1 MLKYSLYPNVLTTD
15 DPDDQVA
22 RPVEV
27 LTRHLN
33 DLIKE
38 VTGKGSILKS
48 TEVKAVIDAYW
59 EAIHDFITKGEAY
72 SDDYISIR
80 FDISG
85 VFQDKD
91 DQFDAER
98 HKVIVGVKLK
108 KAVSKAVAELSL
120 KKVNAQ
126 SNIPVIEE
134 TYDWGSDSYNDQIT
148 PGDVLEVFGKE
159 LKIQDTLAEEGVF
172 LISQTDNTETKVSRV
187 RTNEPS
193 KLTLRVPS
201 LPAGNYKLEIRN
213 TRYKGKTL
221 RVGILPNTLGVV

>member
-27 LTRHLN
+27 ITRNLN
-33 DLIKE
+33 DLVKE
-38 VTGKGSILKS
+38 VTGKGSILKP

-91 DQFDAER
+91 DQFDSER
-98 HKVIVGVKLK
+98 HRVLVG
-108 KAVSKAVAELSL
+108 LSL
-120 KKVNAQ
+120 RK
-126 SNIPVIEE
+126 P
-134 TYDWGSDSYNDQIT
+134 
-148 PGDVLEVFGKE
+148 
-159 LKIQDTLAEEGVF
+159 
-172 LISQTDNTETKVSRV
+172 
-187 RTNEPS
+187 
-193 KLTLRVPS
+193 
-201 LPAGNYKLEIRN
+201 
-213 TRYKGKTL
+213 
-221 RVGILPNTLGVV
+221 